1 MNNKDCDKITVA
13 IPLSLLPCITNAL
26 REELLSLRDTSN
38 NKLAAMQ
45 VLTIMQFQD
54 DLEVALEKY
63 SCGL

>member
-1 MNNKDCDKITVA
+1 MNNPDNEKVTVA

-26 REELLSLRDTSN
+26 REELLSLRDSS
-38 NKLAAMQ
+38 NKLIARH
-45 VLTIMQFQD
+45 VLIIMQFQD